1 MIKNTRKITRGR
13 TVNASSFIP
22 KDPSGKPMK
31 TNAQYM
37 EAVDKINARF
47 EKMKIEFNQLSLDE
61 LYYIYS
67 EQSLSS
73 TDKRAL
79 HDAYKAKIDAEYRET
94 LEKGLNVVPNNKLSE
109 LYINEL
115 KHSIENKEIYK

>member
-1 MIKNTRKITRGR
+1 MYEHKELLTNGL
-13 TVNASSFIP
+13 
-22 KDPSGKPMK
+22 KDYYEPP
-31 TNAQYM
+31 NNIR
-37 EAVDKINARF
+37 DKIIIKPGFDNRPGF
-47 EKMKIEFNQLSLDE
+47 PDN
-61 LYYIYS
+61 
-67 EQSLSS
+67 
-73 TDKRAL
+73 R